1 MGARPRGGG
10 PPPSRR
16 KARKPRRKIVVR
28 DLPPHLPAGVFWS
41 TVSPWVRIAAG
52 TPSADGAQPVR
63 AAADQPATV
72 AYAEFLP
79 GKRSE
84 RPTEH
89 DTPSTAFLQFRQTD
103 QMLAFAK
110 AFQGHRFQDAQ
121 GHEYVALV
129 DYALVQQVPT
139 ARPPRADPLAG
150 TIEQTPEFQAFV
162 ASLEAPPAQSTPAA
176 EPEPQST
183 HLVDYLRAQDEQ
195 ARARKAKK
203 ASKRAEKKHADDAKP
218 AARTPGVLPRP
229 GARRP
234 PRPPLPPGTLPA
246 PSAAPKGK
254 PKGKPKG
261 PPKPAPPRPAP
272 PPP

>member
-1 MGARPRGGG
+1 M
-10 PPPSRR
+10 PP
-16 KARKPRRKIVVR
+16 
-28 DLPPHLPAGVFWS
+28 
-41 TVSPWVRIAAG
+41 TYAA
-52 TPSADGAQPVR
+52 
-63 AAADQPATV
+63 
-72 AYAEFLP
+72 
-79 GKRSE
+79 
-84 RPTEH
+84 
-89 DTPSTAFLQFRQTD
+89 
-103 QMLAFAK
+103 
-110 AFQGHRFQDAQ
+110 
-121 GHEYVALV
+121 
-129 DYALVQQVPT
+129 
-139 ARPPRADPLAG
+139 
-150 TIEQTPEFQAFV
+150 PEFQAFV